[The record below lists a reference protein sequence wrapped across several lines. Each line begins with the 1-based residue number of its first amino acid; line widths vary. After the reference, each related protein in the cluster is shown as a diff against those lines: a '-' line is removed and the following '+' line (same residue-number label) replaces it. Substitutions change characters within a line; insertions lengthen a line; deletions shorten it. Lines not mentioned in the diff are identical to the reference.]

1 MPADV
6 TETASQ
12 EELLEQF
19 KSRYQG
25 LLKDNR
31 EMADKIKSN
40 EATALK
46 LLGAIE
52 TLEYLSPPPQEEE
65 EIEERP
71 DGTIDQIGRAHV

>member
-19 KSRYQG
+19 RTRYQNLISENQDLG
-25 LLKDNR
+25 K
-31 EMADKIKSN
+31 KIKDN

-52 TLEYLSPPPQEEE
+52 TLEYLKPKETPEETTE
-65 EIEERP
+65 E
-71 DGTIDQIGRAHV
+71 A

>member
-1 MPADV
+1 MPVDV

-19 KSRYQG
+19 RTRYQN
-25 LLKDNR
+25 LISENQ
-31 EMADKIKSN
+31 EMGKKIKDN

-52 TLEYLSPPPQEEE
+52 TLEYLKPKETPEETTE
-65 EIEERP
+65 E
-71 DGTIDQIGRAHV
+71 A

>member
-19 KSRYQG
+19 RTRYQN
-25 LLKDNR
+25 LLKENNELR
-31 EMADKIKSN
+31 DKIKGN

-52 TLEYLSPPPQEEE
+52 TLEYLNPPAEEVE
-65 EIEERP
+65 PRP
-71 DGTIDQIGRAHV
+71 DGTIDPDDLDKT

>member
-1 MPADV
+1 M

-19 KSRYQG
+19 RTRYQNLISENQDLG
-25 LLKDNR
+25 K
-31 EMADKIKSN
+31 KIKDN

-52 TLEYLSPPPQEEE
+52 TLEYLKPKETPEETTE
-65 EIEERP
+65 E
-71 DGTIDQIGRAHV
+71 A

>member
-1 MPADV
+1 MLSDV

-19 KSRYQG
+19 KTRYQN
-25 LLKDNR
+25 LLKENR
-31 EMADKIKSN
+31 ELSEKIKGN

-52 TLEYLSPPPQEEE
+52 TLEYLNPPAAEE
-65 EIEERP
+65 EIEPRP
-71 DGTIDQIGRAHV
+71 DGTIDPDDLDKT

>member
-19 KSRYQG
+19 QTRYQN
-25 LLKDNR
+25 LLR
-31 EMADKIKSN
+31 ENQELSKKIKDN

-52 TLEYLSPPPQEEE
+52 TLEYLAPKDEEAEEE
-65 EIEERP
+65 TSAAE
-71 DGTIDQIGRAHV
+71 

>member
-19 KSRYQG
+19 KTRYQN
-25 LLKDNR
+25 LLKENR
-31 EMADKIKSN
+31 ELSEKIKSN

-52 TLEYLSPPPQEEE
+52 TLEYINPPDDEE
-65 EIEERP
+65 
-71 DGTIDQIGRAHV
+71 